1 MSIRTTVALRKHV
14 YERLKR
20 ESRRLSCWNRFVV
33 KPKDVGLRAGLS
45 YDNVEELIEYA
56 EGPDHR

>member
-1 MSIRTTVALRKHV
+1 
-14 YERLKR
+14 
-20 ESRRLSCWNRFVV
+20 V
-33 KPKDVGLRAGLS
+33 KPKDLGLRAGLS